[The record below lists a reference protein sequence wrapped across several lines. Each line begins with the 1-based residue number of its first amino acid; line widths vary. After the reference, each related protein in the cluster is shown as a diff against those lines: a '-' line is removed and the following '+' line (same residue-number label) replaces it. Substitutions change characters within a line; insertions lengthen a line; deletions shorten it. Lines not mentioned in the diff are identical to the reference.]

1 MLGVAFISGVEML
14 SDTIQRSADELIDSS
29 LSTNGSVV
37 RSTSTQQS
45 AGAIVRQTVPN
56 ELLDQ
61 VRSIPGVRTAEGAV
75 QGFGRL
81 IGDDNEPVDPGPV
94 PTFIFNW
101 VDDPA
106 LATGRLKDGRPPE
119 ADDEIVIDARTAADE
134 NWALGDEVRMQSS
147 AGVRSFTVTGIGSLG
162 GGDTSTGVRLVMLDT
177 ETAQVFT
184 GSDGQ
189 YSYILVAPTDG
200 VSPDSLTDALT
211 AGLPPGVE
219 AITGAAFVEET
230 SNQASQSLV
239 LITRFCQAFGVIGLI
254 VAGLTIANT
263 FSILV
268 AQRTRELALLRVAGA
283 SSRQIVW
290 SVVTEAAIIGVV
302 GSVIG
307 LATGVGGAWLA
318 KNAIA
323 KIFTID
329 AAMPAISVWTIAWGL
344 ALGTITTVIA
354 AAVPALRSGRIPPIA
369 ALGETS
375 ADVTGVSLARKVSGT
390 LVLASGVVGTVAA
403 LLRPDL
409 PNRLAVFG
417 VGAGLL
423 IIATVLVGPMIC
435 GPAIWLLGAPFRAV
449 SHLGRLAVADV
460 MRHPKRTTATA
471 TAMAVGVALVA
482 MVTLLANSIEGTAT
496 DTFKTK
502 VSADVVVD
510 GGLANPLAGGMPES
524 VAFAVSELPGVD
536 KMSRF
541 RMVPAQV
548 YDASLTGFTGDQL
561 VAGIDMPDFFS
572 LVDMQIS
579 AGSVGLLGTDAV
591 AVSSASARN
600 QGWELGDEISI
611 SYPQLGARSYRIGM
625 IYDTQLPL
633 VSVLLPM
640 AAIDEVS
647 SIALRQD
654 SQIYVTATPGTS
666 VNSLITSI
674 DTTLDEL
681 SPSASAKR
689 VDAWVDSGIDQLNGA
704 TNLVYALLAFA
715 IFLSLFGIVNTLSL
729 SMTERTKELALMRAV
744 GITRAQLIRQV
755 IFEGSLISSYGTVL
769 GLVTGLW
776 IGGGLIAIG
785 QNATSIA
792 LNVPVL
798 KLAVLA
804 VGGVVSGMI
813 AAVLPA
819 IRASRLPI
827 QQTIARG

>member
-1 MLGVAFISGVEML
+1 MLKIALRGLKGRLGRIALSAGAVVLGVAFISGVEML

-283 SSRQIVW
+283 SSRQIV
-290 SVVTEAAIIGVV
+290 SRKPP
-302 GSVIG
+302 
-307 LATGVGGAWLA
+307 L
-318 KNAIA
+318 
-323 KIFTID
+323 
-329 AAMPAISVWTIAWGL
+329 SVWSDRLSVWLQGSAGPGSLRMPSPRSSPST
-344 ALGTITTVIA
+344 
-354 AAVPALRSGRIPPIA
+354 PRCPRSRSGR
-369 ALGETS
+369 LHGVWRS
-375 ADVTGVSLARKVSGT
+375 A
-390 LVLASGVVGTVAA
+390 
-403 LLRPDL
+403 P
-409 PNRLAVFG
+409 
-417 VGAGLL
+417 
-423 IIATVLVGPMIC
+423 
-435 GPAIWLLGAPFRAV
+435 
-449 SHLGRLAVADV
+449 
-460 MRHPKRTTATA
+460 
-471 TAMAVGVALVA
+471 
-482 MVTLLANSIEGTAT
+482 
-496 DTFKTK
+496 
-502 VSADVVVD
+502 
-510 GGLANPLAGGMPES
+510 
-524 VAFAVSELPGVD
+524 
-536 KMSRF
+536 SR
-541 RMVPAQV
+541 R
-548 YDASLTGFTGDQL
+548 
-561 VAGIDMPDFFS
+561 
-572 LVDMQIS
+572 
-579 AGSVGLLGTDAV
+579 
-591 AVSSASARN
+591 
-600 QGWELGDEISI
+600 
-611 SYPQLGARSYRIGM
+611 
-625 IYDTQLPL
+625 
-633 VSVLLPM
+633 
-640 AAIDEVS
+640 
-647 SIALRQD
+647 
-654 SQIYVTATPGTS
+654 
-666 VNSLITSI
+666 
-674 DTTLDEL
+674 
-681 SPSASAKR
+681 
-689 VDAWVDSGIDQLNGA
+689 
-704 TNLVYALLAFA
+704 
-715 IFLSLFGIVNTLSL
+715 
-729 SMTERTKELALMRAV
+729 
-744 GITRAQLIRQV
+744 
-755 IFEGSLISSYGTVL
+755 
-769 GLVTGLW
+769 
-776 IGGGLIAIG
+776 
-785 QNATSIA
+785 
-792 LNVPVL
+792 
-798 KLAVLA
+798 
-804 VGGVVSGMI
+804 
-813 AAVLPA
+813 
-819 IRASRLPI
+819 
-827 QQTIARG
+827 